1 MARVQIIFMI
11 ILPIGTMIGQIIW
24 LIIETGVHFDSIYYK
39 WVICDVFMNAIG
51 STTYLIQLERI
62 VFE

>member
-1 MARVQIIFMI
+1 MI

-24 LIIETGVHFDSIYYK
+24 LIVETGVHFDSIYYK
-39 WVICDVFMNAIG
+39 WVICDVLMNAIG